1 MLQAASCVCMCV
13 CVACCKLR
21 RVCVLHAARGAGFA
35 CGVHDEERVHHV
47 PLRTHRPPLGSSA
60 PTPRGRRPKA
70 ALGIGKRRA
79 SCLSDRMSWGQRGL
93 EDRSDSHKQTS
104 RRCFRGAALRDCRRG
119 RRAFVCARACA
130 RRCLC
135 LCACER
141 RSDRGGRRTSIWSK
155 SRCSDEPGANIEMKT
170 VPTTARQQLHARAGS
185 VLTPPTSAPELGSPL
200 PHLHRNWAHPCH
212 ICARTGLNPPTSALG
227 LGSPLPH
234 PHRDWAHPS
243 HICTVS
249 GLTPAIS
256 TPDCVLDGIYIRW
269 CYAGWQVAA
278 CRRHAKVMAS
288 CAVRIGTTARMHSG
302 YSRVLAGTRVL
313 TEGPTL
319 LGW

>member
-1 MLQAASCVCMCV
+1 MLCGATCARCLLHVASCALYAASGAFACCKLHRVCVCV

-119 RRAFVCARACA
+119 AVRSCARV
-130 RRCLC
+130 
-135 LCACER
+135 
-141 RSDRGGRRTSIWSK
+141 RS
-155 SRCSDEPGANIEMKT
+155 
-170 VPTTARQQLHARAGS
+170 S
-185 VLTPPTSAPELGSPL
+185 VLVFVRMRGKIRSGRPPHFDLVQVQMLGRTRREYRNEDC
-200 PHLHRNWAHPCH
+200 PHHRQAAA
-212 ICARTGLNPPTSALG
+212 ART
-227 LGSPLPH
+227 
-234 PHRDWAHPS
+234 
-243 HICTVS
+243 
-249 GLTPAIS
+249 
-256 TPDCVLDGIYIRW
+256 
-269 CYAGWQVAA
+269 
-278 CRRHAKVMAS
+278 RR
-288 CAVRIGTTARMHSG
+288 
-302 YSRVLAGTRVL
+302 
-313 TEGPTL
+313 E
-319 LGW
+319 